1 MLRIIENPI
10 TPEQEKE
17 FGPDNPEAWSLMQ
30 SFLKIVD
37 QDKVDELEIDDN
49 FESDSGIGGDDHGL
63 YAFGRCTHDG
73 SKYFVQVR
81 KYGKNTN

>member
-1 MLRIIENPI
+1 
-10 TPEQEKE
+10 
-17 FGPDNPEAWSLMQ
+17 MQ